1 MVKKII
7 LLISL
12 LFVGC
17 SAFADSYRV
26 LYVNSE
32 RIRVG
37 NRYIKVGDVFNDT
50 DMIVWTS
57 DQQAIKVLNMK
68 NNRILICTAK
78 SMEKKKSRSIYDYL
92 TSTKRIS
99 TRTLLNITFDEE
111 WQMDSKLYVLD
122 TLYVSRPNFNARQVQ
137 SSIRIKANGFVR
149 EIPIPSDGRYYKIPR
164 GIIERIGNSYVEL
177 DIIEYD
183 KERDWKYMVYKDLL
197 VELLPVLSEEQ

>member
-1 MVKKII
+1 
-7 LLISL
+7 
-12 LFVGC
+12 
-17 SAFADSYRV
+17 
-26 LYVNSE
+26 
-32 RIRVG
+32 
-37 NRYIKVGDVFNDT
+37 
-50 DMIVWTS
+50 
-57 DQQAIKVLNMK
+57 
-68 NNRILICTAK
+68 
-78 SMEKKKSRSIYDYL
+78 
-92 TSTKRIS
+92 
-99 TRTLLNITFDEE
+99 
-111 WQMDSKLYVLD
+111 MDSKLYVLD